1 MKDEHRYTELT
12 KADTLNR
19 LTYLVQVHN
28 DRANDESVPSHRR
41 GDPVEITVITHG
53 DLATIVLSMTK
64 AKELIKKTWD
74 RMLPEAERLMRDSDF
89 TSAIPTMELYLTG
102 YDTPVSYTHLTL
114 PTTPYV

>member
-1 MKDEHRYTELT
+1 MTQENEHRYTELT

-19 LTYLVQVHN
+19 LTYLVQLHN

-41 GDPVEITVITHG
+41 GDLVKITVITHG

-74 RMLPEAERLMRDSDF
+74 RMLPEAERS
-89 TSAIPTMELYLTG
+89 
-102 YDTPVSYTHLTL
+102 V
-114 PTTPYV
+114 